1 MGCMH
6 SNSIDEPPKSSD
18 KNSNKSI
25 QYSNQPNQSSQSSQR
40 SNKSTSSKQSQY
52 DVSKKRASQHLTE
65 NIVTE
70 NVNRDIRDFYT
81 IDNTE
86 LLGTGVNGSV
96 RVCIHLKTD
105 IKYAYKI
112 LNKKHIKKE
121 KLDQLR
127 EEIQI
132 MSQLDHP
139 NILRLHEYFENNDAI
154 YLVMERC
161 LGGELLDRLHEQKGH
176 HYSEIVACKY
186 INTMVRAINYCHSH
200 KIVHRDLKLENFL
213 FESKSIDSELKLID
227 FGLSQHFEPNV
238 LLHKS
243 VGTPYYVSP
252 EVLAGN
258 YDAKCDVWSIG
269 VIAYM
274 LLSGTPPF
282 YGKDDNETLQSVKIG
297 KWKFHE
303 SLFKPISNHAK
314 DFIRCCLTRNP
325 LKRMSS
331 SQLLEHPWFNLLTVP
346 QPEKSISLDVISRL
360 RGFEKRSGFVKLC
373 MEVLAYTL
381 HAEQISELRKEF
393 IKFDIKQ
400 SGEITYEDFKNILIA
415 TTKLNEKD
423 LNMII
428 NNIDIGHTGVI
439 HYHEFIAATLSRR
452 MITDDNARV
461 AFEKISKHREYI
473 TADDIKDLMGV
484 DANTEDIE
492 LMLEEASLPRNAK
505 ISFDEFKAIMLGG
518 PATPNLLSP
527 ASISP
532 AINRKKFD
540 FFIGNDEGSQRSVDD
555 LTAIPSGDT
564 PAATTGW
571 YKKDS
576 RKSFDQTRKA
586 DNV

>member
-1 MGCMH
+1 M
-6 SNSIDEPPKSSD
+6 
-18 KNSNKSI
+18 
-25 QYSNQPNQSSQSSQR
+25 
-40 SNKSTSSKQSQY
+40 
-52 DVSKKRASQHLTE
+52 
-65 NIVTE
+65 
-70 NVNRDIRDFYT
+70 
-81 IDNTE
+81 
-86 LLGTGVNGSV
+86 
-96 RVCIHLKTD
+96 
-105 IKYAYKI
+105 
-112 LNKKHIKKE
+112 
-121 KLDQLR
+121 
-127 EEIQI
+127 
-132 MSQLDHP
+132 
-139 NILRLHEYFENNDAI
+139 
-154 YLVMERC
+154 
-161 LGGELLDRLHEQKGH
+161 
-176 HYSEIVACKY
+176 
-186 INTMVRAINYCHSH
+186 
-200 KIVHRDLKLENFL
+200 ENFL

-325 LKRMSS
+325 IKRVSS
-331 SQLLEHPWFNLLTVP
+331 SQLLDHPWFNLLTVP

-381 HAEQISELRKEF
+381 HADQISELRKEF

-400 SGEITYEDFKNILIA
+400 S
-415 TTKLNEKD
+415 
-423 LNMII
+423 
-428 NNIDIGHTGVI
+428 
-439 HYHEFIAATLSRR
+439 
-452 MITDDNARV
+452 
-461 AFEKISKHREYI
+461 
-473 TADDIKDLMGV
+473 ADDIKDLMGV
-484 DANTEDIE
+484 DANTEDID

-527 ASISP
+527 ASLSP
-532 AINRKKFD
+532 NINRKKFD

-555 LTAIPSGDT
+555 LTALPPNESSG
-564 PAATTGW
+564 ASTGW

-576 RKSFDQTRKA
+576 RKSFSDQIRKA